1 MSSVG
6 YAQTRRSREAAA
18 KERRKKLLALG
29 GVGLLIVVLAIQ
41 VPRTLDMLRSDSSV
55 TPSPAASA
63 TSPSTQPPPGK
74 TSRRAPGFLRTAKVG
89 DPFAR
94 RGVADGES
102 APAAVSA
109 APGLRDP
116 FQAGSAVA
124 ASPRPA
130 RLPGRIVVGTPGRR
144 APKVGYTVVLA
155 SIPLSSGRA
164 QAVRFARSA
173 RANGVSGVGVLQ
185 SSTRNRL
192 RAGYW
197 VVYSGSFHN
206 VSAVQ
211 RAASRVHAQGY
222 STAYVRQLV
231 RY

>member
-1 MSSVG
+1 MSSAG
-6 YAQTRRSREAAA
+6 YAQSRRSREAAS

-41 VPRTLDMLRSDSSV
+41 VPRTLDMLKSDSSS
-55 TPSPAASA
+55 TPSPAAST
-63 TSPSTQPPPGK
+63 TSPSTQPPAGK
-74 TSRRAPGFLRTAKVG
+74 TRRAPGFLRTAKVG

-130 RLPGRIVVGTPGRR
+130 PLPGRIVVGTPGRR

-155 SIPLSSGRA
+155 SIPLSRGRA

-197 VVYSGSFHN
+197 VVYSGSFRN